1 MFNLKLKIPP
11 GLLVIIFI
19 IIMTY
24 QPFVLLEFNLNWQ
37 YMPVLIYAVF
47 GLAVLIIVAAV
58 VSFRT
63 AKTTVDP
70 THPDKASHLVN
81 SGIFKYSRNPM
92 YLGFSFIL
100 LAYALKLQTLAALLL
115 VIGFVIYLS
124 YLQIKPEEEMLK
136 KLFGDDYVD
145 YCQRVR
151 RWL

>member
-24 QPFVLLEFNLNWQ
+24 QPFVLLKFNLNWQ

-81 SGIFKYSRNPM
+81 SGVFNYSRNPM

-100 LAYALKLQTLAALLL
+100 LAYALKLQNLAALLL
-115 VIGFVIYLS
+115 VIGFVIYLH
-124 YLQIKPEEEMLK
+124 YLQIKPEEKMLK
-136 KLFGDDYVD
+136 KLFGEDYLN